1 PKSSNDGLQIYIR
14 QNYTSFINKHP
25 ESCIMM
31 NKKTENYAN
40 STYKVKNRYD
50 TSARIVPFL
59 FLKNVL

>member
-1 PKSSNDGLQIYIR
+1 MQIYIR

-40 STYKVKNRYD
+40 STYKV
-50 TSARIVPFL
+50 
-59 FLKNVL
+59 